1 MAAAC
6 CADDKTDDATHSATH
21 GAARVIAMV
30 FTGGTISMRVDT
42 EAGGAVPAL
51 DARDIIAAARGIH
64 DVAELRIEDWG
75 RFPGPHMDADRM
87 WALRARLLELVKE
100 PGIDGVVV
108 THGTDTIEETAYLV
122 ARSIA
127 SAKPIVF
134 TGAMRNLSEL
144 GWDGPSNLVDAV
156 RVASHHDARGYG
168 VLLVMNGRAYS
179 ALDVTKAHTHVL
191 DAFES
196 PGLGPVA
203 EVDDEAVIFRRALS
217 LQRSVLSPDTLA
229 TPVDIIGAWAGADAR
244 LLDAV
249 LPTARGIVIS
259 ALGRGNVPPLMADA
273 LARWRDA
280 GKPVVITSR
289 TGRGRVGQ
297 TYGYPGGGRRLGEL
311 GTIFAGSQR
320 PTQARIDLMLALGS
334 NLSGDALRA
343 VFGGS

>member
-1 MAAAC
+1 M
-6 CADDKTDDATHSATH
+6 
-21 GAARVIAMV
+21 IAMV
-30 FTGGTISMRVDT
+30 FTGGTISMRVDPV
-42 EAGGAVPAL
+42 AGGAVPAL
-51 DARDIIAAARGIH
+51 DAHDILAAARGIGEVA
-64 DVAELRIEDWG
+64 DVRVEDWG
-75 RFPGPHMDADRM
+75 RFPGPHMDVERM
-87 WALRARLLELVKE
+87 WALRARLIELVDE

-122 ARSIA
+122 ARSVPTT
-127 SAKPIVF
+127 KPIVF

-156 RVASHHDARGYG
+156 RVAAHPEAAGYG

-179 ALDVTKAHTHVL
+179 ALDVTKAQTHML

-217 LQRSVLSPDTLA
+217 VQRALLTPASLA

-249 LPTARGIVIS
+249 LPTARGVVIS
-259 ALGRGNVPPLMADA
+259 ALGRGNVPTLMADA
-273 LARWRDA
+273 LVGWRDA

-311 GTIFAGSQR
+311 GALFAGSQR
-320 PTQARIDLMLALGS
+320 PTQARIDLMLALGAG
-334 NLSGDALRA
+334 LTGEALQA
-343 VFGGS
+343 VFAGS

>member
-1 MAAAC
+1 M
-6 CADDKTDDATHSATH
+6 
-21 GAARVIAMV
+21 IAMV
-30 FTGGTISMRVDT
+30 FTGGTISMRVDPV
-42 EAGGAVPAL
+42 AGGAVPAL
-51 DARDIIAAARGIH
+51 DARDILAAARGIGEVA
-64 DVAELRIEDWG
+64 DVRVEDWG
-75 RFPGPHMDADRM
+75 RFPGPHMDVERM
-87 WALRARLLELVKE
+87 WALRARLIELVDE

-122 ARSIA
+122 ARSVPTT
-127 SAKPIVF
+127 KPIVF

-156 RVASHHDARGYG
+156 RVAAHPEAAGYG

-179 ALDVTKAHTHVL
+179 ALDVTKAQTHML

-217 LQRSVLSPDTLA
+217 VQRALLTPESLA

-249 LPTARGIVIS
+249 LPTARGVVIS
-259 ALGRGNVPPLMADA
+259 ALGRGNVPTLMADA
-273 LARWRDA
+273 LVGWRDA

-311 GTIFAGSQR
+311 GALFAGSQR
-320 PTQARIDLMLALGS
+320 PTQARIDLMLALGAG
-334 NLSGDALRA
+334 LTGEALQA
-343 VFGGS
+343 VFAGS